1 MKYKV
6 EVGSHVTRY
15 VQRNI
20 TVYAK
25 DEDEAREKAIDKY
38 IKLEYSPKLTSV
50 DAGEPQVNFVDKID

>member
-15 VQRNI
+15 VQRTI

-25 DEDEAREKAIDKY
+25 DDDEAREKAI
-38 IKLEYSPKLTSV
+38 E
-50 DAGEPQVNFVDKID
+50 